1 MKLNLTLASDQTK
14 AREYLDR
21 LIDGQKPIELREI
34 KPRRSHQQN
43 AYLHA
48 IITEYAIECGYSLPE
63 MKCAVKAALGYSYVK
78 GGVTM
83 YRETSKMNSKE
94 LSEFTDKLR
103 KLAAENGV
111 YLMSP
116 EEYEQGGWIE
126 AKKRKEQHS
135 KYL

>member
-1 MKLNLTLASDQTK
+1 MKFNFKLASDQVK
-14 AREYLDR
+14 AREYMDR
-21 LIDGQKPIELREI
+21 LMDGQKPVELREI
-34 KPRRSHQQN
+34 KPRRSSQAN

-48 IITEYAIECGYSLPE
+48 IITEYAIECGYSLIE
-63 MKCAVKAALGYSYVK
+63 MKCAAKAALGYSYVK

-83 YRETSKMNSKE
+83 YKETSKMDSKE

-116 EEYEQGGWIE
+116 DEYERGGYIE
-126 AKKRKEQHS
+126 IQKRKEQHS